1 MADSVRT
8 IKPRPWMRDAATR
21 RVMRVLTVADA
32 EPRFVGGAVRDA
44 LLGRP
49 PREIDIATPLA
60 PDAVMRHLTA
70 AGIRAVPTGIAHGTI
85 TAAMPKRLFE
95 ITTLRRD
102 VETDGRHAKV
112 AFGVDWAADA
122 QRRDFTMNA
131 LSLDMDGRLYD
142 DVGGL
147 VDLKA
152 GRVRF
157 VGDPATRIREDVL
170 RLLRYYRFFAHY
182 GKGAGDRAARA
193 ACRAAARLLPTLS
206 AERIT
211 AEFLKLLAA
220 PDPLPALRMMQA
232 DGVLKVL
239 LPESAALS
247 RLRRLVALEPAA
259 DPIRRLAA
267 LIARDAGGVA
277 ERFKLSGVQRDR
289 LVALLAKPTIALD
302 ADRAA
307 QRRALYRWGPA
318 LYSDRVLLAA
328 TARPRPG
335 RVSRL
340 LRLAQGW
347 KSPRFPLRGRDLL
360 AAGVAPG
367 PEVGALLAALETWW
381 IKGDFRATAVQ
392 CRAELRRRLAP
403 HG

>member
-1 MADSVRT
+1 
-8 IKPRPWMRDAATR
+8 MRDAATR

-239 LPESAALS
+239 LPESSALS
-247 RLRRLVALEPAA
+247 RLRRLVALESAA

-367 PEVGALLAALETWW
+367 PEIGVLLAALEAWW
-381 IKGDFRATAVQ
+381 IKGDFRATAAQ

>member
-1 MADSVRT
+1 MVDPVRT
-8 IKPRPWMRDAATR
+8 LKPRPWMRDAATR
-21 RVMRVLTVADA
+21 RVMRALTAPDG

-60 PDAVMRHLTA
+60 PEAVMRRLNA
-70 AGIRAVPTGIAHGTI
+70 AGIRAVPTGIAHGTV
-85 TAAMPKRLFE
+85 TAATPKRIFE

-112 AFGVDWAADA
+112 AFGVDWVADA

-131 LSLDMDGRLYD
+131 LSLDLHGRLYD
-142 DVGGL
+142 HVGGL
-147 VDLKA
+147 ADLKA

-170 RLLRYYRFFAHY
+170 RLLRYYRFFAYY

-193 ACRAAARLLPTLS
+193 ACRAAARLLATLS
-206 AERIT
+206 AERIA

-232 DGVLKVL
+232 DGVLKVV
-239 LPESAALS
+239 LS
-247 RLRRLVALEPAA
+247 GNAGLARLRRLVVLEREA
-259 DPIRRLAA
+259 DSIRRLAA
-267 LIARDAGGVA
+267 LIAHDAGTVA
-277 ERFKLSGVQRDR
+277 DRFKLSGAQRER
-289 LVALLAKPTIALD
+289 LEALLAKPATALD
-302 ADRAA
+302 ADRVA
-307 QRRALYRWGPA
+307 QRRALYHWGSTIYA
-318 LYSDRVLLAA
+318 DRVLLAVA
-328 TARPRPG
+328 ARPRPHG
-335 RVSRL
+335 VRQL
-340 LRLAQGW
+340 LRLAQSW

-367 PEVGALLAALETWW
+367 PEVGALLAALEAWW
-381 IKGDFRATAVQ
+381 IKGDFRATAAQ
-392 CRAELRRRLAP
+392 CRAELRRRLARAA
-403 HG
+403 

>member
-1 MADSVRT
+1 MAESVRA

-21 RVMRVLTVADA
+21 RVMRALTTSDA

-44 LLGRP
+44 LLGRA
-49 PREIDIATPLA
+49 PREIDIATPLG
-60 PDAVMRHLTA
+60 PDAVMQRLGA
-70 AGIRAVPTGIAHGTI
+70 AGIRAVPTGIAHGTV
-85 TAAMPKRLFE
+85 TAVTPKRIFE

-131 LSLDMDGRLYD
+131 LSLDLRGRLYD

-147 VDLKA
+147 ADLKA

-157 VGDPATRIREDVL
+157 VGDAATRIREDVL
-170 RLLRYYRFFAHY
+170 RLLRYYRFFAYY

-206 AERIT
+206 AERVA

-220 PDPLPALRMMQA
+220 PEPLPALRMMQA
-232 DGVLKVL
+232 DGVLKAV
-239 LPESAALS
+239 LPESVGLA
-247 RLRRLVALEPAA
+247 RLRRLVALEPTA

-267 LIARDAGGVA
+267 LIARDAGVVA
-277 ERFKLSGVQRDR
+277 DRFKLSGAQRER
-289 LVALLAKPTIALD
+289 LEALLAKLAIALG

-307 QRRALYRWGPA
+307 QRRALYRWGA
-318 LYSDRVLLAA
+318 AVYADRVLLAA
-328 TARPRPG
+328 AGRPR
-335 RVSRL
+335 SRGVRKL
-340 LRLAQGW
+340 LRLAQSW
-347 KSPRFPLRGRDLL
+347 KNPRFPLRGRDLL
-360 AAGVAPG
+360 AAGIAPG
-367 PEVGALLAALETWW
+367 PEVGVLLAALEAWW
-381 IKGDFRATAVQ
+381 IKGDFRATAAQ
-392 CRAELRRRLAP
+392 CRAELRRRLAR